1 MLSDL
6 TFCDLR
12 VYQIPNNHDCQF
24 RITRKKNKEIIRK
37 INLINLRFF
46 LSPWQARKESESF
59 LGLSVFVEL
68 LCVDIF
74 AWVCF
79 TRHLTQINGFRCSI
93 VCLWPSESLSATM

>member
-1 MLSDL
+1 MRPEGVSDTEQSRL
-6 TFCDLR
+6 P
-12 VYQIPNNHDCQF
+12 VSN
-24 RITRKKNKEIIRK
+24 NKEKKKKGIIRK

-59 LGLSVFVEL
+59 LGLSVFVDL

-79 TRHLTQINGFRCSI
+79 TRHLTQINGFRYSI
-93 VCLWPSESLSATM
+93 VCLWPSESLSATIW